1 MEIKKRSGFVSIV
14 GAPNAGKSTLLNT
27 LIGQKLSIVTHKV
40 QTTRTSVKGIL
51 IENHSQII
59 FIDTPGIFQANKNLE
74 VAIVSAAMNGIK
86 DADVVL
92 FIVDCTKG
100 LNNEI
105 LFVIEKLKNIKIPV
119 ILVINKID
127 LINKE
132 KLLFLIDLYKD
143 KISFKEIFMIS
154 AVKKNGI
161 EPLTKWL
168 SLNIPISEWLFPE
181 DQLTDIPVK
190 QLASEFT
197 REVIFKYIHQEI
209 PYSLSVENETWEEKK
224 DRSIKIDQ
232 IIFVETENQRKILL
246 GQSGAKIKEISI
258 QARHEIGKFLGV
270 KVHLFLFIKVRKN
283 WLSDP
288 ERYHAMGLEYIK
300 K

>member
-105 LFVIEKLKNIKIPV
+105 LFVIEKLKNVKIPV
-119 ILVINKID
+119 ILAINKID

-246 GQSGAKIKEISI
+246 GRSGAKIKEISI
-258 QARHEIGKFLGV
+258 QARNEIGKFLGV

-288 ERYHAMGLEYIK
+288 ERYHAMGL
-300 K
+300 

>member
-1 MEIKKRSGFVSIV
+1 MKIKKRSGFVSIV

-105 LFVIEKLKNIKIPV
+105 LFVIEKLKNVKIPV
-119 ILVINKID
+119 ILAINKID

-258 QARHEIGKFLGV
+258 QARNEIGKFLGV

>member
-1 MEIKKRSGFVSIV
+1 MKINKRSGFVSII
-14 GAPNAGKSTLLNT
+14 GAPNAGKSTLLNA

-40 QTTRTSVKGIL
+40 QTTRTSVKGML
-51 IENHSQII
+51 IEGESQII

-74 VAIVSAAMNGIK
+74 VAIVSSAMNGIK
-86 DADVVL
+86 DADIVL

-105 LFVIEKLKNIKIPV
+105 LFVIEKLKNVKVPI

-132 KLLFLIDLYKD
+132 KLLTLIDLYKD

-154 AVKKNGI
+154 ATLKHGT
-161 EPLTKWL
+161 EPLTQWL
-168 SLNIPISEWLFPE
+168 SANIPLSEWLFPE

-224 DRSIKIDQ
+224 DRSVKIEQ

-246 GQSGAKIKEISI
+246 GRNGTKIKEISI
-258 QARHEIGKFLGV
+258 QARSQIGKFLGI
-270 KVHLFLFIKVRKN
+270 KVHLFLYIKVRKN

-288 ERYHAMGLEYIK
+288 ERYQAMGLEYIK